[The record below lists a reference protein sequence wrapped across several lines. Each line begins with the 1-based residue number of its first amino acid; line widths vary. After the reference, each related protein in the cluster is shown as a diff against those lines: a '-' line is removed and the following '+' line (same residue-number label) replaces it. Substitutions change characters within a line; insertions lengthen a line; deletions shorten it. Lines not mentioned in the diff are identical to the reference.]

1 MGFLGRTSRSIS
13 MMAEKSKAIP
23 FLDKPKNLD
32 GMVNH

>member
-1 MGFLGRTSRSIS
+1 

-32 GMVNH
+32 GMVNHIVHNLKNEYIT